1 MSRRSRKS
9 KRRIH
14 SLYMMLLLTAILLI
28 LSSYAW
34 FSANREVSITG
45 ITAHV
50 SAAEGLQ
57 ISLDG
62 VAWGSSVAVNESNLA
77 NAKAEST
84 EYTVNNYTWP
94 DQLEPVSTDGTFTGA
109 DINFYSGDISANGA
123 TLSGVTAATTTS
135 NKYIAFDI
143 YLKNASSKATDNLQL
158 STGSYVKIN
167 KDEGKTDTGLEYS
180 TRTGMLLYS
189 NTAVFTA
196 AQKDIVTLASGTPLA
211 AIWEPNYNKHIAEI
225 VKNDPRIDA
234 EDTVFNTLGL
244 TAKSSGNDV
253 ADANRKEI
261 KKDGDDGY
269 LAAPVT
275 IKTDGENGTVTNMLA
290 VDGTTQLELKPNTIM
305 KARMYIWLEGQ
316 DPDCQDTAS
325 TGKAFDIQ
333 FNLTKPAATAP

>member
-50 SAAEGLQ
+50 AAAEGLQ

-62 VAWGSSVAVNESNLA
+62 VEWKSSVEVNESNLA

-84 EYTVNNYTWP
+84 KYTVNNYTWP
-94 DQLEPVSTDGTFTGA
+94 DQLEPVSTDGTFTGS
-109 DINFYSGDISANGA
+109 DINFYSGNISADGA
-123 TLSGVTAATTTS
+123 TLSGVTAAATTS

-167 KDEGKTDTGLEYS
+167 KDEGKADTGLEYS

-196 AQKDIVTLASGTPLA
+196 SQEDIVKLASGTPLA

-244 TAKSSGNDV
+244 TAKSSGKDV
-253 ADANRKEI
+253 TDANRKEI
-261 KKDGDDGY
+261 KTDGDDGY

-275 IKTDGENGTVTNMLA
+275 IKTDGENGTVTNMVA
-290 VDGTTQLELKPNTIM
+290 VDGKTQLVLQPNTIM

-333 FNLTKPAATAP
+333 FNLTKPEP

>member
-50 SAAEGLQ
+50 AAAEGLQ

-62 VAWGSSVAVNESNLA
+62 VEWKSSVEVNESNLA

-84 EYTVNNYTWP
+84 KYTVNNYTWP
-94 DQLEPVSTDGTFTGA
+94 DQLEPVSTDGTFTGS
-109 DINFYSGDISANGA
+109 DINFYSGNISADGA
-123 TLSGVTAATTTS
+123 TLSGVTAAATTS

-167 KDEGKTDTGLEYS
+167 KDEGKADTGLEYS

-196 AQKDIVTLASGTPLA
+196 SQEDIVKLASGTPLA

-225 VKNDPRIDA
+225 VKNDLRIDA
-234 EDTVFNTLGL
+234 ADTVFNTLGL

-253 ADANRKEI
+253 AEANRKEL

-275 IKTDGENGTVTNMLA
+275 IKTDGENGTVTNMVA
-290 VDGTTQLELKPNTIM
+290 VDGKTQLVLQPNTIM

-333 FNLTKPAATAP
+333 FNLTKPPATP